1 MQQHKEEVHMNKPNP
16 GKAGNMQ
23 EQRDSDVASL
33 LGPQLRRAA
42 QTPKGEIKKIWMCSI
57 NETRHL
63 FE

>member
-1 MQQHKEEVHMNKPNP
+1 MNKPNP